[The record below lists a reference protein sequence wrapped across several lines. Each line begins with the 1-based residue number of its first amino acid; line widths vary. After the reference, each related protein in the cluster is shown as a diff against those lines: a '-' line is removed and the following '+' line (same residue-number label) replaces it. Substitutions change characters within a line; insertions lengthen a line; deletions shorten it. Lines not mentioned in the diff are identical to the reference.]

1 MQSHPFFGILET
13 FRHFTRQIYTGIS
26 RARGMDDIAIVKR
39 CVEGDAEAFRYII
52 ERYKDKVAGV
62 VYSIAGNRTDIEDL
76 TQDVFIKAYNS
87 LNSFRFDSAFNTW
100 LYRIAANRAIDY
112 VRRKKL
118 VRFFS
123 FDGFQNLFTGSE
135 NVGGNK
141 VGSTSPDIES
151 AEIKD
156 LVQWALTK
164 LDADYRIPL
173 VLREFEELS
182 YKEIGETLDL
192 SVPAVKSRIFRARE
206 EMRKILNPIL
216 KQEKK

>member
-1 MQSHPFFGILET
+1 M
-13 FRHFTRQIYTGIS
+13 
-26 RARGMDDIAIVKR
+26 RGMDDITIVKQ
-39 CVEGDAEAFRYII
+39 CVAGDAEAFRYII
-52 ERYKDKVAGV
+52 ERYKDRIAGV
-62 VYSIAGNRTDIEDL
+62 IYSITGQQTDIEDL
-76 TQDVFIKAYNS
+76 TQEVFIKAYNS
-87 LNSFRFDSAFNTW
+87 LNSFRFDSTFNTW

-123 FDGFQNLFTGSE
+123 LDTVQNVFTGSSRA
-135 NVGGNK
+135 GGIS
-141 VGSTSPDIES
+141 VSGTSPDIEN

-156 LVQWALTK
+156 LVQWALK
-164 LDADYRIPL
+164 KIDANYRIPL

-182 YKEIGETLDL
+182 YREIGETLNI

-216 KQEKK
+216 KKENI